1 MNPSQLLDT
10 KGLKCPIPVLKA
22 RKAIKFIDS
31 GETLRV
37 VATDPSAVE
46 DFAAFCE
53 VAGHKLLESSEDAG
67 IYTFVIQKKA

>member
-1 MNPSQLLDT
+1 MSPSQLLDT

-22 RKAIKFIDS
+22 RKAMKSIDS

-53 VAGHKLLESSEDAG
+53 VGGHTLLESSEDAG
-67 IYTFVIQKKA
+67 IYTFVIQKNG